1 MYTKTHKA
9 IFRLFNALLLVV
21 LATVFL
27 TSCIS
32 SDDGTSASS
41 NTCHI
46 TNVSFNSFRRL
57 TTAKASD
64 GVTDSTFYTTY
75 TASNWV
81 FTINHKTL
89 RIENRDSL
97 PCNTDLSRVVMS
109 LSYNGGIAY
118 HRASDAWEDDPWV
131 SYDSSDS
138 IDLRKPLHI
147 RIVATDNTERKYTL
161 KVNVHTVESDSLKW
175 VAMKS
180 NDAISGQHAM
190 KATSL
195 NEKVAVLV
203 NDGNAVAWM
212 SHDRSDLGE
221 WNRHITD
228 LPLETDVL
236 SLAKGQKNVFVN
248 TTDGALYSSQDG
260 VAWTKLYQY
269 DGLRLV
275 GVSND
280 KLYAIFNG
288 ALHSIYIGA
297 EGWKEEPLDD
307 DFAFMPDM
315 EIADI
320 TYAQTSTLTR
330 MLIIGNRSAEAD
342 TTAMVWSKC
351 WTDFE
356 DEDTENW
363 MFYTHTWG
371 NSAAMP
377 MLTQMNLIHYD
388 GMLMI
393 IGGESKDGTI
403 KPMERFFASHD
414 NGLTWWRLQSLLPPS
429 DMQGAGGY
437 ITATVDKDNFIWLI
451 AGNKVYRG
459 RINRLGFDRPD
470 IY

>member
-1 MYTKTHKA
+1 MYTKTYKA
-9 IFRLFNALLLVV
+9 IFRLFTILLSVV
-21 LATVFL
+21 LL
-27 TSCIS
+27 TSCLS
-32 SDDGTSASS
+32 NSDETSASN
-41 NTCHI
+41 NTCYI
-46 TNVSFNSFRRL
+46 TNVSFSSFKRL
-57 TTAKASD
+57 VTAKASD

-75 TASNWV
+75 TGSNWI

-89 RIENRDSL
+89 QIENRDSL
-97 PCNTDLSRVVMS
+97 PYNTDLSRVVMS
-109 LSYNGGIAY
+109 LSYNGSIAY

-161 KVNVHTVESDSLKW
+161 KVNVHTIESDSLKW
-175 VAMKS
+175 VALQS
-180 NDAISGQHAM
+180 DDAISGQHAM

-195 NEKVAVLV
+195 NDKVAVLV

-212 SHDRSDLGE
+212 SYDLNDLGE

-236 SLAKGQKNVFVN
+236 SLAKGPKSVFVN

-260 VAWTKLYQY
+260 VAWTKLYQR

-280 KLYAIFNG
+280 KLYAIFDN
-288 ALHSIYIGA
+288 SMFSTYIGA
-297 EGWKEEPLDD
+297 DGWKEEPLDD
-307 DFAFMPDM
+307 DFSFMPDM

-330 MLIIGNRSAEAD
+330 MLIVGNRSTETD
-342 TTAMVWSKC
+342 TTAVVWSKC

-356 DEDTENW
+356 DEDTESW
-363 MFYTHTWG
+363 MYYNNTWSNG
-371 NSAAMP
+371 AAMP

-388 GMLMI
+388 NMLMI
-393 IGGESKDGTI
+393 IGGASKDGEI
-403 KPMERFFASHD
+403 KSMERFFISQD
-414 NGLTWWRLQSLLPPS
+414 NGLTWWRLQTIIPPS
-429 DMQGAGGY
+429 DLQGASGY
-437 ITATVDKDNFIWLI
+437 IAATVDSDNFIWLI